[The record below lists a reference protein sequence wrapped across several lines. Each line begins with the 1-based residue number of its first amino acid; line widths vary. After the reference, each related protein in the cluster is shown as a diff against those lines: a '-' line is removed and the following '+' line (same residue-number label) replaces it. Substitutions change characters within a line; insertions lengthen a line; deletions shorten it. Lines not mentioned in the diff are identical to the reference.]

1 MRVRRRAN
9 ISRSTKGSIQIDVT
23 VEIEGNEGGES
34 NASRLAT
41 KVAEILGL
49 DTAVVDDAIKQVREE
64 LREEEPA
71 NSDEHKNAED
81 LLRFLTLEQYRALEH
96 EFPFVE
102 G

>member
-34 NASRLAT
+34 NASKLAT

-49 DTAVVDDAIKQVREE
+49 DTAVVDDAIKQAREE
-64 LREEEPA
+64 LEEEPA